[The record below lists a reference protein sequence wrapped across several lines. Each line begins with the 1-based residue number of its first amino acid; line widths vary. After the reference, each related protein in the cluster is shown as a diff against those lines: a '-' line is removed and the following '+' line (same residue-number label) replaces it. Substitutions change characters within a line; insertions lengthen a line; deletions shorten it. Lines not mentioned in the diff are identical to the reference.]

1 MKMRARKIV
10 EPTTMPVM
18 AAGVKRLGGLVL
30 GNRIQGFRGDGDGV
44 ADAVVENRHG
54 VDVDAMDVG
63 SELCGTGDVVV
74 IVV

>member
-1 MKMRARKIV
+1 
-10 EPTTMPVM
+10 
-18 AAGVKRLGGLVL
+18 VL